1 MDAGGTYNNN
11 YNYIYY
17 NIYNYKIS
25 IQTIPLFGGCLM
37 GRWDVGTWDVP
48 LSKISPNYLEL
59 SEILLIFA
67 PVNII
72 ITLMSKETI
81 TKLIAD
87 YFKTQPVL
95 KAWLFGSFSRG
106 EETDTSDIDILIVL
120 DDNQHVGLKFFGMYE
135 DLKELLGR
143 NVDLV
148 TDRSLAPFAR
158 ESVDRD
164 KILIYERAA

>member
-1 MDAGGTYNNN
+1 
-11 YNYIYY
+11 
-17 NIYNYKIS
+17 
-25 IQTIPLFGGCLM
+25 M

-106 EETDTSDIDILIVL
+106 EETDASDIDILIVL

-148 TDRSLAPFAR
+148 TDRSLASFAR